1 MSVLNTQ
8 PENVNYLGE
17 VNFKLEIQKIPNVT
31 YFTQAVTLPENTS
44 CLLFSFVSALF
55 LRKRNMSFGERTPSD
70 ERWGKAL
77 QILS

>member
-31 YFTQAVTLPENTS
+31 
-44 CLLFSFVSALF
+44 CLELH
-55 LRKRNMSFGERTPSD
+55 
-70 ERWGKAL
+70 
-77 QILS
+77 

>member
-44 CLLFSFVSALF
+44 FEISAFILIAFFSDHRKVFCMAINGKHLSCNF
-55 LRKRNMSFGERTPSD
+55 LC
-70 ERWGKAL
+70 
-77 QILS
+77 